1 MLDWESVSWLI
12 VTWMQVQIPKDSVGI
27 VIGRQGAN
35 IKEIQVQSSL
45 VLNQEF
51 HGPGYLDLRPIQWF
65 VCRPRLRQ
73 GSTSKMSLRRKSTGW
88 LPSGRLNLN
97 WKLFPCESH
106 GSLESF
112 SWATLLM
119 LKLITGAARMGL
131 RWLRS
136 SFTKPSLNSQGS
148 DNHRLDLHCHEFDSW
163 LLYQGGDRC
172 AGSAN
177 PKRGKS
183 DWPERRDG
191 EEEILFP
198 SCTSPSCK
206 PLYKDLAILPDLLL
220 ICSGEGHQQGEQM
233 QSGRGVRNQGW
244 NC

>member
-1 MLDWESVSWLI
+1 
-12 VTWMQVQIPKDSVGI
+12 
-27 VIGRQGAN
+27 
-35 IKEIQVQSSL
+35 
-45 VLNQEF
+45 
-51 HGPGYLDLRPIQWF
+51 
-65 VCRPRLRQ
+65 
-73 GSTSKMSLRRKSTGW
+73 
-88 LPSGRLNLN
+88 
-97 WKLFPCESH
+97 
-106 GSLESF
+106 
-112 SWATLLM
+112 M

-198 SCTSPSCK
+198 TCTSPSCK
-206 PLYKDLAILPDLLL
+206 PLYNGLAWSTLDLLRWRP
-220 ICSGEGHQQGEQM
+220 SA
-233 QSGRGVRNQGW
+233 GRADAKWTWSQKPRLELLNLFIFTNALGIYKRLGLYPCLSHSFAGVWDQDNFAGFKR
-244 NC
+244 

>member
-1 MLDWESVSWLI
+1 MAQATSISDRSNDLFAGQDWDKDQLQRWAWDGRVQGCCH
-12 VTWMQVQIPKDSVGI
+12 QVGWNW
-27 VIGRQGAN
+27 IG
-35 IKEIQVQSSL
+35 S
-45 VLNQEF
+45 
-51 HGPGYLDLRPIQWF
+51 
-65 VCRPRLRQ
+65 
-73 GSTSKMSLRRKSTGW
+73 
-88 LPSGRLNLN
+88 
-97 WKLFPCESH
+97 FPCESH

-148 DNHRLDLHCHEFDSW
+148 DNHRLDLHCLKYDCCIRVETVVLEVPSRNVGRVIGRRGETVKKKSSFHLA
-163 LLYQGGDRC
+163 LLHL
-172 AGSAN
+172 AN
-177 PKRGKS
+177 PYTM
-183 DWPERRDG
+183 
-191 EEEILFP
+191 IL
-198 SCTSPSCK
+198 
-206 PLYKDLAILPDLLL
+206 LDLLL